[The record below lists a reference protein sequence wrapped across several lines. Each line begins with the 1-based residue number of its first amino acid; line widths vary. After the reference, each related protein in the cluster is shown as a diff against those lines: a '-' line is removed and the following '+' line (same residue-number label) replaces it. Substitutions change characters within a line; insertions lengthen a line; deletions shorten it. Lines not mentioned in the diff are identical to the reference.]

1 MKSNESLDTG
11 VWYFTV
17 VCSNCN
23 QLLPFLKDSSD
34 GKSEFIMDE
43 ILLSLTCPN
52 CLTNITCPVTSVGR
66 HRLQR

>member
-11 VWYFTV
+11 EWYFTV
-17 VCSNCN
+17 ICSHCD

-34 GKSEFIMDE
+34 GKSEFMIDE
-43 ILLSLTCPN
+43 NFLSLTCPN
-52 CLTNITCPVTSVGR
+52 CLTDFTCPVTSVRR